1 MREFQVAGITF
12 ALDRMP
18 ELKQSR
24 PTGAVYFIAEPD
36 NEYDANAVKI
46 QLADGVQIGYVPKGA
61 YQSLAK
67 EIGEGVIVEY
77 KYHDKSKG
85 CNDEHTGNLKS
96 ITVGIE
102 ADDEFGDIIGARM
115 LRCTSFLSYFDC
127 YGGGDGL
134 IRWAFNQGN
143 TFDEYQKALEE
154 VTQAGTDMHDEIEQ
168 FFSIEES
175 DTYKD
180 EFGNLEVPKVMGKFE
195 HLPEGFINFY
205 NKFKPEVDWMEER
218 FRDTKLLVTGQP
230 DWVGDI
236 TYKGRRVRAVV
247 DWKSSKQPSM
257 KHKLQASIYA
267 CNINPAPEV
276 AVIVAFG
283 ADNKQGYSVSVLEA
297 EQIKQNYI
305 GCQYIRKAMDTIG
318 VWIDESKFL

>member
-1 MREFQVAGITF
+1 MRALQVAGITF

-85 CNDEHTGNLKS
+85 WNDEHTGNLKS

-134 IRWAFNQGN
+134 IKWAFSQGS
-143 TFDEYQKALEE
+143 TFDEYQEALTK
-154 VTQAGTDMHDEIEQ
+154 VCDDGTAMHDAIEK
-168 FFSIEES
+168 
-175 DTYKD
+175 Y
-180 EFGNLEVPKVMGKFE
+180 FGNFLSLPCEVIPD
-195 HLPEGFINFY
+195 GFQNFVEKY
-205 NKFKPEVDWMEER
+205 EPEVDWMEER

-247 DWKSSKQPSM
+247 DWKSSKKPSM

-276 AVIVAFG
+276 AMIVAFG